1 MFDIFEICGGA
12 YVCIDNRL
20 IVHSSY
26 KAVDLMNFARELHS
40 VDAKYTTVFD
50 ARSFVS
56 YHGLAE
62 SMVSLINQMSVGD
75 QISITETDIIKVS
88 KSLCVGVMKQVEY
101 CYNDVAEQPVEE
113 HHEEV
118 SEKRVLLAN

>member
-1 MFDIFEICGGA
+1 MFDFFEIRDGA
-12 YVCIDNRL
+12 YVCINNRL

-26 KAVDLMNFARELHS
+26 TAVDMMNFASELHS

-88 KSLCVGVMKQVEY
+88 KNLCAGIMKEVEY
-101 CYNDVAEQPVEE
+101 CYNDMANHHDEVCEE
-113 HHEEV
+113 NI
-118 SEKRVLLAN
+118 LLVN